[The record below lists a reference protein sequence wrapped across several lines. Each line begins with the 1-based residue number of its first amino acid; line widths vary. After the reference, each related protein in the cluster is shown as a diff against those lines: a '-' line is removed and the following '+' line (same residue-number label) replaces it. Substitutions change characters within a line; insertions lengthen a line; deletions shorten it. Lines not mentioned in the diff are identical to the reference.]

1 MNKLLLIVL
10 SSIFMLGCAA
20 QEEVK
25 PFHPTDDIAAQAQGD
40 KGFTAEDTSVV
51 ELEPPKPFHP
61 TDDISSQAQGGKG
74 ETSDGSEA
82 QLP

>member
-1 MNKLLLIVL
+1 MNKLLFITFIG
-10 SSIFMLGCAA
+10 IFMLGCAA

-61 TDDISSQAQGGKG
+61 TDDISAQAQGGKG
-74 ETSDGSEA
+74 HESDGSA
-82 QLP
+82 VQLP